1 MAQTS
6 SPIQRWSTDDVPQGL
21 RFDYWS
27 GILSQSLTPMSVGSD
42 DPRHFAASLTEAPMG
57 AISVIEQDG
66 SAHVSHRSAHDVE
79 LSEHHSYHLL
89 VSLNGPWDLTHGDR
103 SRLRPGDVVLAD
115 SNLGHHIE
123 LRSAYH
129 FVNLKLPPRW
139 LHTWIPDAGQLVG
152 RRISRNSDAG
162 RALSSFICRLTPQF
176 AAAAPIDGRLLSDH
190 VGALLAMVSGE
201 FDQSPRE
208 QRGLLR
214 RIRDCMA
221 QRCHEPGLSAADVAQ
236 SLAIPE
242 RLVHRALASIAATF
256 ASLLLELRFDL
267 GVRQCGLPA
276 FSELSTE
283 DVGRQAGFS
292 NPGQFVRML
301 AARRQRIQR

>member
-1 MAQTS
+1 MAQTP
-6 SPIQRWSTDDVPQGL
+6 SPIQRWSTDEVPQGS

-27 GILSQSLTPMSVGSD
+27 SILGQSLTPMSVGSD
-42 DPRHFAASLTEAPMG
+42 DPRQFAASLTEASMG

-66 SAHVSHRSAHDVE
+66 SAHVSHRSARDVE

-103 SRLRPGDVVLAD
+103 LRVRPGDVVLAD

-129 FVNLKLPPRW
+129 FVNLKLPPQW
-139 LHTWIPDAGQLVG
+139 LRTWIPDAGLLVG

-162 RALSSFICRLTPQF
+162 RALSAFICRLTPQF

-190 VGALLAMVSGE
+190 VGALLAMVTGE

-214 RIRDCMA
+214 RIRDCMT

-236 SLAIPE
+236 SLSIPE
-242 RLVHRALASIAATF
+242 RLVHRALASIPVTF
-256 ASLLLELRFDL
+256 ALLLLEQRFEL
-267 GVRQCGLPA
+267 GVRQRSLPA
-276 FSELSTE
+276 FSHLSVE
-283 DVGRQAGFS
+283 DIGREAGFGDPS
-292 NPGQFVRML
+292 QFVKML
-301 AARRQRIQR
+301 AARQPRIQR